1 MAPAIKEEEMKFMI
15 GNHARVNILVLG
27 AIVAWLSG
35 MPLASTSALAAERP
49 VAAEKNPPGDIPD
62 TQTFVTY
69 VSPLGFSLQVPEG
82 WARTDRSDGTRFAD
96 KYNAIDAT
104 VGPASA
110 APTTASVTDHEAAVL
125 VKAGRAVKVD
135 AIRTAKLAAGPAM
148 RIAYSSNSEPNAV
161 TGKQLRLEHHRYL
174 IYRNGR
180 LATIDLA
187 APLGADNADQWK
199 HIADS
204 FRWH

>member
-1 MAPAIKEEEMKFMI
+1 MKSESHINTRAQIISLVAIT
-15 GNHARVNILVLG
+15 ALLG
-27 AIVAWLSG
+27 CL
-35 MPLASTSALAAERP
+35 PLASTSVHAAERP

-69 VSPLGFSLQVPEG
+69 KSPLGFSLQVPEG
-82 WARTDRSDGTRFAD
+82 WARTERSDGVSFAD
-96 KYNAIDAT
+96 KYNTIDAA
-104 VGPASA
+104 VAPASI
-110 APTTASVTDHEAAVL
+110 APTTASVTDQEAVL

-135 AIRTAKLAAGPAM
+135 AIRTVKLASGPAI

-174 IYRNGR
+174 IYRSGR